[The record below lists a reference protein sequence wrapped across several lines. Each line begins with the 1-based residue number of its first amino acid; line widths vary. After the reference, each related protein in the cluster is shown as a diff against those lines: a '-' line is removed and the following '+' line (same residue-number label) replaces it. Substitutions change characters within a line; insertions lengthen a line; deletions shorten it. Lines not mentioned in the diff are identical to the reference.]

1 MMLTAEQIENQDYSM
16 NDVADLKMRLQ
27 IAEQAL
33 QYIYY
38 TLSKNEGSESA
49 VRTAYETAINTF
61 AQIQEEHKESSCEI
75 TPSFEGVY
83 SCECDLT
90 FVGE

>member
-38 TLSKNEGSESA
+38 TISKNEGPESA
-49 VRTAYETAINTF
+49 SRTAYETAINTF
-61 AQIQEEHKESSCEI
+61 VKIQNEHKESCCVVA
-75 TPSFEGVY
+75 PNFEGIY
-83 SCECDLT
+83 SCECDLIPA
-90 FVGE
+90 GE